1 MSSAYAKGISHK
13 LPHQRLDHPRIG
25 RRPALALG
33 CYDAPVI
40 RAGILTVSDAGS
52 RGERED
58 TSGAAIRE
66 LLAGIGAEVARY
78 EIVPDDAARIAATL
92 RGWCDAG
99 GIDLIL
105 STGGTGLAARD
116 VTPEATLQIAERF
129 APGIA
134 EAMRAEGMRH
144 TPKAMLSRA
153 VAVVRGRTLIINLPG
168 SEKGVRESLG
178 AVLPVLPH
186 AVELLQ
192 GVTEHPGGA

>member
-1 MSSAYAKGISHK
+1 M
-13 LPHQRLDHPRIG
+13 
-25 RRPALALG
+25 
-33 CYDAPVI
+33 I

-78 EIVPDDAARIAATL
+78 EIVPDEAARIAAAL

-105 STGGTGLAARD
+105 TTGGTGLAARD
-116 VTPEATLQIAERF
+116 VTPEATLQVAERF

-153 VAVVRGRTLIINLPG
+153 VAVVRGRTLIVNLPG
-168 SEKGVRESLG
+168 SEKGARESLG

-192 GVTEHPGGA
+192 GVTEHPSGA